1 MTRRRGF
8 TLIELL
14 VVIAI
19 IALLISIL
27 LPALGEAR
35 RAGQRAA
42 SMSNIRSNLTFFA
55 HYGIANKDALINP
68 FKPSTPP
75 AAGWLW
81 VPDNG
86 VVLGTWG
93 WNYSGATMTDLY
105 GCHWVAH
112 TMYDDHDINSRF
124 KSNFAPGDK
133 DLLNWLRSNAAGAT
147 NMQWI
152 FPTSYWYSP
161 TFWQRAERFA
171 GPNRLMTG
179 QPGTTNTYNI
189 AKNKMSDI
197 VSPGQKVMI
206 FEGKEYDHPLKPM
219 WNEPFAKPLCGMPD
233 GSGRQGADQR
243 HHLQDRSRGHRPR
256 QAQAALGQLR
266 LRGRGHDRLT
276 V

>member
-1 MTRRRGF
+1 MKRRQGF

-42 SMSNIRSNLTFFA
+42 SMSNIRSTLTFFA

-68 FKPSTPP
+68 FKTSSPP

-93 WNYSGATMTDLY
+93 WNYAGSTMTDLY

-112 TMYDDHDINSRF
+112 TMSA
-124 KSNFAPGDK
+124 S
-133 DLLNWLRSNAAGAT
+133 W
-147 NMQWI
+147 
-152 FPTSYWYSP
+152 
-161 TFWQRAERFA
+161 
-171 GPNRLMTG
+171 
-179 QPGTTNTYNI
+179 
-189 AKNKMSDI
+189 
-197 VSPGQKVMI
+197 
-206 FEGKEYDHPLKPM
+206 
-219 WNEPFAKPLCGMPD
+219 
-233 GSGRQGADQR
+233 
-243 HHLQDRSRGHRPR
+243 R
-256 QAQAALGQLR
+256 QASVVTTSARPSLR
-266 LRGRGHDRLT
+266 TRKTPFGFQPKLPELAPRTSFARSLPCST
-276 V
+276 